1 MWPKA
6 ASIRPPHLGPLSEEP
21 RPRICAPRRWS
32 ARPSMNHLGR
42 RLCIAA
48 VRGSADLRGGRGA
61 ILVNIVT
68 ISGIVKSASHW
79 RLGAATELSR
89 DFQSL
94 RHPRLAQAVVEMLD
108 IPRVIVG

>member
-1 MWPKA
+1 MA
-6 ASIRPPHLGPLSEEP
+6 ASHGRHGSYLGISC
-21 RPRICAPRRWS
+21 RHWDGARRQK
-32 ARPSMNHLGR
+32 MTHLGR

-79 RLGAATELSR
+79 RLGAATELSH

-94 RHPRLAQAVVEMLD
+94 RHPRLAQAVLERLY
-108 IPRVIVG
+108 IPRLILG